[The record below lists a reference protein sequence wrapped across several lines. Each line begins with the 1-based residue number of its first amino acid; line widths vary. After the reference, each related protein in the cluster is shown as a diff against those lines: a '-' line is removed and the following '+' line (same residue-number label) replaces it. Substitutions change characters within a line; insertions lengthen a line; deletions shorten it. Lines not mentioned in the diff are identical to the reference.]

1 MWSQKEVEKV
11 ERKMLT
17 KAVNI
22 PLKAKK
28 SFYKVG
34 IVENRYQFTI
44 RYLNNFYNFHKKV
57 RTLPN
62 MHELFIL

>member
-28 SFYKVG
+28 VSQSSNCKN
-34 IVENRYQFTI
+34 E
-44 RYLNNFYNFHKKV
+44 
-57 RTLPN
+57 
-62 MHELFIL
+62 ILIWIP